1 MKMLF
6 VADLHYT
13 LKQLDWLVANAGR
26 FDLVVIGGDLLD
38 IGSALDFDVQI
49 VVVEKYLHRIRR
61 SAPLLVSSGNHDG
74 DSRNAADEIFAEW
87 LLQNRAE
94 GLFVDGESVLLG
106 DTRVTACPWWNGPV
120 SRAELENLLARESAN
135 NVGRWIWSHHE
146 PPEGARVS
154 WSGKKL
160 LGDRFLREWIDRFAP
175 DLVLSGHIHHAP
187 FYSPEG
193 SWIDRIGKT
202 WVFNPGRQP
211 GAFPTYITLDFKDSV
226 AEWISAEGES
236 VRRLGLPD
244 L

>member
-1 MKMLF
+1 MRMLF

-13 LKQLDWLVANAGR
+13 LKQLDWLVANAGQY
-26 FDLVVIGGDLLD
+26 DLVIIGGDLLD
-38 IGSALDFDVQI
+38 LGSPLNFDVQI
-49 VVVEKYLHRIRR
+49 VVVEKYLRRIRR
-61 SAPLLVSSGNHDG
+61 NAPLLVSSGNHDG
-74 DSRNAADEIFAEW
+74 DGCNAADEVFAEW
-87 LLQNRAE
+87 LLLSRAE

-120 SRAELENLLARESAN
+120 SRAELENMLARESAKSVN
-135 NVGRWIWSHHE
+135 RWIWSHHE

-160 LGDRFLREWIDRFAP
+160 LGDAFLRQWINRFEP
-175 DLVLSGHIHHAP
+175 DLVLSGHIHNAP
-187 FYSPEG
+187 FYPEG

-211 GAFPTYITLDFKDSV
+211 GSFPTSIILDFDALI

-236 VRRLGLPD
+236 IRRLCLPD

>member
-1 MKMLF
+1 MRMLF

-26 FDLVVIGGDLLD
+26 YDLVIIGGDLLD
-38 IGSALDFDVQI
+38 LGSALDFDVQI
-49 VVVEKYLHRIRR
+49 VVVEKYLGRIRR
-61 SAPLLVSSGNHDG
+61 NAPLLVSSGNHDG
-74 DSRNAADEIFAEW
+74 DKCNAANESFAEW
-87 LLQNRAE
+87 LLMSRVE
-94 GLFVDGESVLLG
+94 GLFVDGESAWLG

-120 SRAELENLLARESAN
+120 SRAELENLLARESAKSA
-135 NVGRWIWSHHE
+135 GRWIWSHHE

-160 LGDRFLREWIDRFAP
+160 LGDPFLLEWITRFEP
-175 DLVLSGHIHHAP
+175 DLVLSGHIHSAP
-187 FYSPEG
+187 FYPEG

-211 GAFPTYITLDFKDSV
+211 GSFPTYIDLDFDALV
-226 AEWISAEGES
+226 AAWISAEGES
-236 VRRLGLPD
+236 VRRLSLPD